1 MPYIQKLYDICKA
14 SMTPDGP
21 KSEEALQKVR
31 AILDSLKPAH
41 VGLDHVAQLAR
52 AYQRSMNGANG
63 ANANGANGANA
74 NGANANGANQT
85 PDITYIHLHECDKFS
100 MGIFCMSPGSVI
112 PLHDHPRMTVL
123 SKVLYGSLRV
133 KAYDWVDLPASCDLS
148 QGILVVCRVTQSATS
163 VVVGSR
169 LGAPESAAARP
180 AKLVRDCQMNAPCD
194 TTILYPN
201 RGGNLHCFQAITPCA
216 LFDILS
222 PPYSLE
228 EEENGRNCSYYRRSL
243 MTDLPV
249 VAELRRMN
257 RSEITWLEVT
267 PAPSSLVIGKGEYKG
282 PNIRR

>member
-74 NGANANGANQT
+74 NGANANGANANGANQT

-148 QGILVVCRVTQSATS
+148 Q
-163 VVVGSR
+163 
-169 LGAPESAAARP
+169 ARP